1 MLFVAHL
8 WASRPGG
15 LSPAAPVLEG
25 AETGPSASAAWTG
38 PRADWRPKEEEE
50 VKLKGRRKTEWRDKG
65 LKTNQDVRRA
75 RWKGWTESHGRQRR
89 LAARTVE
96 ARIELMNK

>member
-38 PRADWRPKEEEE
+38 PRADWRPKEEED

-65 LKTNQDVRRA
+65 LKTNQGVRRA